1 MSRAAVQLM
10 AADHKKKER
19 AAKDPLKS
27 GALSEWEETVA
38 LYLGLLTSQRLSLFS
53 RQPSCLQSLF

>member
-1 MSRAAVQLM
+1 MSRAALQLRGVSQ
-10 AADHKKKER
+10 KKKER
-19 AAKDPLKS
+19 AAMDPLKS

-38 LYLGLLTSQRLSLFS
+38 LYLGLLTSQQLSLFS

>member
-1 MSRAAVQLM
+1 MQLM

-27 GALSEWEETVA
+27 GALSEWEKTVA
-38 LYLGLLTSQRLSLFS
+38 LYLCQLILQQLSLFS
-53 RQPSCLQSLF
+53 LRLSCLQSLF

>member
-1 MSRAAVQLM
+1 MQLM

-19 AAKDPLKS
+19 AAKGPLKI

-38 LYLGLLTSQRLSLFS
+38 LYLCQLTLQQLLLFS
-53 RQPSCLQSLF
+53 LRLSCLQSLF